1 MCFCTK
7 EGKLHNE
14 RNFPFVVSA
23 NWHCNGVL
31 ERRMVKLSVIICV
44 YNTDSDMLEQ
54 CLKSVRGGLTDTE
67 IIVVD
72 DGSAVS
78 YAQLVQS
85 FGAKYV
91 RTENCGTLHARL
103 LGVSLAQG
111 QYVAFVDADDEVSFC
126 YHSALCAVAER
137 ENADI
142 VLGDWA
148 FLTPKT
154 AYVCQ
159 NDSTIKETFVT
170 SDCLQRYFQ
179 HAGQEHSWYVLWN
192 KVFRRTLLQQA
203 CQQVQM
209 HPIGRQVF
217 AEDVLITFFAFL
229 YASRVANVHLG
240 YYFYRLH
247 ASQQTNVNS
256 FERFSAHV
264 SQSAFVFDVMRS
276 ELEKLPQNDI
286 LLDKLDEWKNF
297 SARSLYSSG
306 KGAGFPESKQF
317 VQRAFGLKEVKK
329 ATFSDD
335 KAYRRHMLLPQ
346 NTAEIDG
353 VLQQLC
359 RKKQEAEIFAQGV
372 YSRKTVLALSAIL
385 HLPFRLCDKHS
396 AKVVLPREK
405 YSAWQ
410 KILHGSFA
418 FFVATALFPKG
429 SRLRRLLKQ
438 KL

>member
-1 MCFCTK
+1 
-7 EGKLHNE
+7 
-14 RNFPFVVSA
+14 
-23 NWHCNGVL
+23 
-31 ERRMVKLSVIICV
+31 MVKLSVIICV

-54 CLKSVRGGLTDTE
+54 CLKSVRGGLMDTE

-126 YHSALCAVAER
+126 YHSGLCAVAER

-179 HAGQEHSWYVLWN
+179 HAGKEHSWYVLWN

-276 ELEKLPQNDI
+276 ELEKLFRTVAVFI
-286 LLDKLDEWKNF
+286 GKRGGF
-297 SARSLYSSG
+297 SRRKAIC
-306 KGAGFPESKQF
+306 ATGFWPERGQK
-317 VQRAFGLKEVKK
+317 
-329 ATFSDD
+329 SDVF
-335 KAYRRHMLLPQ
+335 RRQSLPQ
-346 NTAEIDG
+346 AH
-353 VLQQLC
+353 V
-359 RKKQEAEIFAQGV
+359 A
-372 YSRKTVLALSAIL
+372 
-385 HLPFRLCDKHS
+385 S
-396 AKVVLPREK
+396 AKHCRNRRRFATTLP
-405 YSAWQ
+405 Q
-410 KILHGSFA
+410 KAGSGNICA
-418 FFVATALFPKG
+418 GRLFPKNRFG
-429 SRLRRLLKQ
+429 SFRHIASAFSSLRQTFGKGGVAS
-438 KL
+438 